1 MTTTVND
8 TVQSPGRR
16 SLKHDTVWSIL
27 ATGTRT
33 VGAVVVFFVLA
44 RYLEERQYGLY
55 AAALALF
62 LLLGA
67 FVTLGTSHIVVKR
80 VSSDRSLAA
89 GAWGA
94 ALLPGVTLAIAMS
107 ILLAVLGDL
116 AVPRM
121 GAEAILLLAL
131 AEFLGVAISV
141 PAAQAL
147 QALDRFPQSALL
159 TMLWTALRVMFV
171 AIVFFVL
178 EEPNLV
184 AVGWALLAAS
194 IGAGVVSSL
203 VLASVVGPP
212 RFSVS
217 ASKQICREGFP
228 FSLTQVSG
236 IVLGDIDKQMLVR
249 TTNGD
254 FLTGIYSAGNRVL
267 GLAATPLYAVLA
279 ATYPR
284 FFAKGAEQGLRGTWK
299 YAKRLMVPVSAYAA
313 AAGAFLFAVAPLVD
327 DILGEG
333 YADTISVIRWMAVI
347 PLIHLPGLLAGEAL
361 TGAGFQNTRNQFII
375 VAGALNVT
383 LNLALIGPYG
393 IDGVI
398 VATYAS
404 EFLLLGGL
412 IIWIRNHISQE
423 EPHD

>member
-8 TVQSPGRR
+8 TDQSPGRR
-16 SLKHDTVWSIL
+16 SLRHDTVWSSV

-33 VGAVVVFFVLA
+33 VGAVVVFFMLA

-80 VSSDRSLAA
+80 VATDRSVAA
-89 GAWGA
+89 SSWGA
-94 ALLPGVTLAIAMS
+94 ALLPGVTLAFVVS
-107 ILLAVLGDL
+107 VLLAALGDL

-121 GAEAILLLAL
+121 GGQAILLLAL
-131 AEFLGVAISV
+131 AEFLGVAICV

-147 QALDRFPQSALL
+147 QALDRFPQSAML
-159 TMLWTALRVMFV
+159 TILWTLLRVVFV
-171 AIVFFVL
+171 AIVFFVI
-178 EEPNLV
+178 EEPTLT

-194 IGAGVVSSL
+194 VGAGLVSSL
-203 VLASVVGPP
+203 VLGSIVGPP
-212 RFSVS
+212 RFSL
-217 ASKQICREGFP
+217 AESKQICREGLP

-254 FLTGIYSAGNRVL
+254 FLTGVYSAGNRVL

-284 FFAKGAEQGLRGTWK
+284 FFATGAEHGLRGTWG
-299 YAKRLMVPVSAYAA
+299 YAKRLRVPVSAYAA
-313 AAGAFLFAVAPLVD
+313 GAGAFLFAVAPLVD

-333 YADTISVIRWMAVI
+333 YADTIGVIRWMAVI
-347 PLIHLPGLLAGEAL
+347 PLIHLPALLAGEAL

-375 VAGALNVT
+375 GAGALNVA
-383 LNLALIGPYG
+383 LNLILIGPYG

-404 EFLLLGGL
+404 EFFLLGGL
-412 IIWIRNHISQE
+412 IIWIRNHVSVGAA
-423 EPHD
+423 DG